1 MKSDKIYLVG
11 FMAAGKS
18 TVAKALARCLGWSVE
33 DLDELIE
40 NREQRSVSEIFATD
54 GEAGFR
60 RMERA
65 LLQELRPRRHVVVAT
80 GGGTFADS
88 ANRALIAGDGASVWL
103 DVSFQTVVER
113 LPSDGTRPLASDRT
127 TMQALWHARRPA
139 YSLAQLQLPAD
150 DSAVDDLVAEIL
162 SWLES

>member
-1 MKSDKIYLVG
+1 MKSDKVYLVG

-18 TVAKALARCLGWSVE
+18 AVAKALARRLGWSVE

-40 NREQRSVSEIFATD
+40 NREQRSVAEIFAAD
-54 GEAGFR
+54 GESEFR
-60 RMERA
+60 KMERA
-65 LLQELRPRRHVVVAT
+65 MLKELRPRRHVVVAT

-88 ANRALIAGDGASVWL
+88 TGLALIADGASIWL
-103 DVSFQTVVER
+103 DVSFETVVKR
-113 LPSDGTRPLASDRT
+113 LPLDGKRPLASDRT

-150 DSAVDDLVAEIL
+150 HAAVDDLVADIL
-162 SWLES
+162 TWLES

>member
-11 FMAAGKS
+11 FMGAGKS
-18 TVAKALARCLGWSVE
+18 TVARALARRLGWSVE

-40 NREQRSVSEIFATD
+40 TQEQRTIAEIFATD
-54 GEAGFR
+54 GEVEFHK
-60 RMERA
+60 MERT
-65 LLQELRPRRHVVVAT
+65 LLQKLRPRRHLVVAT
-80 GGGTFADS
+80 GGGAFADS
-88 ANRALIAGDGASVWL
+88 ASQALIARDGASVWL
-103 DVSFQTVVER
+103 DVSFETVVER
-113 LPSDGTRPLASDRT
+113 LPSDGKRPLAEDRT

-150 DSAVDDLVAEIL
+150 RSIDDLVADIL